1 MSGESIELWTSLV
14 KQYENNMT
22 TFRKTITDKRLEDLS
37 DKVRMGTPVSMGEAL
52 EVIEYQQMLKK
63 YKPTLKDRI
72 INFFKVK

>member
-1 MSGESIELWTSLV
+1 VSGESIELWTSLV

-72 INFFKVK
+72 INFFKIK